1 MSPEEMKERARQG
14 AEDCWNA
21 PNMDELDEILAPDY
35 KVYVAGTLTYDGRDH
50 MKEQVSMARAAFPD
64 VHVKVDDLIAEGD
77 KDAARFTFG
86 GTHTGPYVTEM
97 GTLPPT
103 GKKVEVTG
111 IIIFRFADGKIVENR
126 EVLDPRGMLQ
136 QLGVVPSPGQRG
148 EGTVAASA

>member
-1 MSPEEMKERARQG
+1 MSPEEMKRIARQG

-35 KVYVAGTLTYDGRDH
+35 KVYVAGILTYDGREH
-50 MKEQVSMARAAFPD
+50 MKEQVGMARAAFPD
-64 VHVKVDDLIAEGD
+64 VHVNVQDMIAEGD
-77 KDAARFTFG
+77 KVAARFTFG
-86 GTHTGPYVTEM
+86 GTHTGPYVTDM

-126 EVLDPRGMLQ
+126 EVLDTMGMLQ
-136 QLGVVPSPGQRG
+136 QLGVVPTPGQAP
-148 EGTVAASA
+148 EGAMPAGA